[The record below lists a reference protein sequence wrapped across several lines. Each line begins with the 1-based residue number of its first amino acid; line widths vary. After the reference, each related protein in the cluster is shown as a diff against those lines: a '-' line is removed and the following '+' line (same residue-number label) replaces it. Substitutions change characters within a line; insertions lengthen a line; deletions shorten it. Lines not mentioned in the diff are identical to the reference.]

1 LDNDI
6 KADPVMQEMFMKDG
20 NLITEGSIV
29 TNFRLART
37 LELLVN
43 KENIFYIDGE
53 IGRETVNDLTDQE
66 TVNRA
71 IYF

>member
-1 LDNDI
+1 
-6 KADPVMQEMFMKDG
+6 MQEMFMKDG

>member
-1 LDNDI
+1 MKELDLDKDI

-20 NLITEGSIV
+20 NLITEGTIV

-53 IGRETVNDLTDQE
+53 IGRETVNDLTDPD
-66 TVNRA
+66 TV
-71 IYF
+71 

>member
-1 LDNDI
+1 
-6 KADPVMQEMFMKDG
+6 MQEMFMKDG
-20 NLITEGSIV
+20 NLITEGAIV

-53 IGRETVNDLTDQE
+53 IGRETVNDLTDPD
-66 TVNRA
+66 TV
-71 IYF
+71 